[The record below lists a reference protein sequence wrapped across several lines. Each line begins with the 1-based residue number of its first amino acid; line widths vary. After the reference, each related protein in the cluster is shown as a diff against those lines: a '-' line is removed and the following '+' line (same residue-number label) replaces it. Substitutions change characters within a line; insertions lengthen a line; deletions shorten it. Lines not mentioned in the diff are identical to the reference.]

1 MKPNSNDNTIYYF
14 SSNTYAQRLTDYAT
28 HNVVVGSTT
37 NTKTASNAIKFDDN
51 YGAYVPYGFTASKG
65 VTYTRTFD
73 YGYEKNGGKG
83 WTTICLPFTAE
94 SIKNGST
101 EIDWFHSSSDK
112 NKLFW
117 VNRFYGEDFLS
128 TLYSYTESL
137 EANTPYLIAMPGDS
151 WGAKW
156 SLINKTITF
165 SAGNGAKVRGG
176 YNIVDGLAAVDA
188 DNQNFVSAA
197 MAYRDMQNGKS
208 VYSMEN
214 PGNNF
219 EYVANPD
226 LKSFR
231 GYITKETAA
240 SLVNLQSISI
250 INLGE
255 NDFEGGDETDGILQV
270 ENGKLTIDND
280 AVYDLQGRL
289 VSTKGLSA
297 LPKGLYIMNGKKIV
311 K

>member
-1 MKPNSNDNTIYYF
+1 M
-14 SSNTYAQRLTDYAT
+14 
-28 HNVVVGSTT
+28 
-37 NTKTASNAIKFDDN
+37 
-51 YGAYVPYGFTASKG
+51 
-65 VTYTRTFD
+65 
-73 YGYEKNGGKG
+73 
-83 WTTICLPFTAE
+83 PFTVE

-101 EIDWFHSSSDK
+101 SIDWFHSASDK

-117 VNRFYGEDFLS
+117 VNQFYGEDFTK
-128 TLYSYTESL
+128 TLYTYTEAIL
-137 EANTPYLIAMPGDS
+137 GNKPYLIAMPDES
-151 WGAKW
+151 WGTRW
-156 SLINKTITF
+156 SLTNKTITF
-165 SAGNGAKVRGG
+165 SAGNNAMVLGG
-176 YNIVDGLAAVDA
+176 YNIVDGLPVVDA

-214 PGNNF
+214 PGNDF
-219 EYVANPD
+219 VYVANPD

-231 GYITKETAA
+231 GYITKETSN
-240 SLVNLQSISI
+240 SLVAPQTMSVIS
-250 INLGE
+250 LGE
-255 NDFEGGDETDGILQV
+255 NEFEGGDETDGILQV

-289 VSTKGLSA
+289 VSTKGMGT